1 MATSSDR
8 IVHLF
13 PLTPDEFAYKES
25 YLHSSLNLMDS
36 PMSFFQYQAYVEE
49 GLCVT
54 PLKSNNYRN
63 LSIEHM
69 GYCASPVEES
79 FSGDTVQLV
88 PHERYSY
95 PIFHSHSFIEVI
107 YVYHGRCTHFVDE
120 KAFFLNEGDLCILAP
135 DVMHAPSVT
144 DDDTIVLNLLLS
156 RNIFDQNFLNLLRG
170 GNVMI
175 RFFDSFFYNKKKN
188 FSPYLIYPTGDDP
201 EMHELFYKMYREA
214 QEQKYAYQRKLLIL
228 AESMFIHLIRKYEM
242 MAYVSAEIENTFN
255 SHMVSILGYISLN
268 YSRANLKDTADFFG
282 YTPAY
287 LSRMIKKYTG
297 YTYSAIVE
305 EYQMEHA
312 EKLLATT
319 DLSITEISQKV
330 GCFDAS
336 HFTKKFKK
344 HSGLSPSDF
353 RQKHPLST

>member
-1 MATSSDR
+1 MTTSSDR
-8 IVHLF
+8 IMQLF
-13 PLTPDEFAYKES
+13 PLTPAEIAYKES

-54 PLKSNNYRN
+54 PLKSNNCRD
-63 LSIEHM
+63 LSIDHM
-69 GYCASPVEES
+69 GYCAAPVEES
-79 FSGDTVQLV
+79 FSGDTVQLI

-95 PIFHSHSFIEVI
+95 PIVHSHSFIEII
-107 YVYHGRCTHFVDE
+107 YVYHGCCTHFVD
-120 KAFFLNEGDLCILAP
+120 KRSFTLNEGDLCILAP
-135 DVMHAPSVT
+135 DVMHAPSVI
-144 DDDTIVLNLLLS
+144 DDDTIVLNLLIS
-156 RNIFDQNFLNLLRG
+156 KNVFDQNFLNLLRG

-175 RFFDSFFYNKKKN
+175 HFFESYFYQKET
-188 FSPYLIYPTGDDP
+188 FSPYIIYPTGDDS

-214 QEQKYAYQRKLLIL
+214 QDQKYAYQRKLFIL

-242 MAYVSAEIENTFN
+242 MAYVSSEIENTFN
-255 SHMVSILGYISLN
+255 SHIVSILGYISFN

-282 YTPAY
+282 YTSAY

-319 DLSITEISQKV
+319 DLSITEISLKI

-344 HSGLSPSDF
+344 YFGLSPSDF
-353 RQKHPLST
+353 RQKHPLSTR